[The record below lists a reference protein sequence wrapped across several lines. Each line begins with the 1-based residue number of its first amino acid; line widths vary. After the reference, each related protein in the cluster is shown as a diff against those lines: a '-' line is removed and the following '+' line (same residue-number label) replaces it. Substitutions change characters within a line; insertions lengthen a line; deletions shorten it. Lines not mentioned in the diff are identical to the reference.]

1 MRCVETKE
9 TMMEPMLAMVLGFAA
24 GAATAWLY
32 LLRQCA
38 AAFERGRTSLDAER
52 AALGERLVAR
62 EGEVERLASDLRNS
76 ARAVEIRDRLVADLR
91 SELAGLTA
99 KLDAERASAAEKL
112 GVLNEA
118 REQLTASFRA
128 LSGESLK
135 ANNQM
140 FLDLAAQTLGTFQQR
155 AQGELE
161 RRQQAIHELVTPVK
175 LSLDKLDSQVHAL
188 ERQREGAY
196 QALTTQVRSLADGQG
211 DLRRETSN
219 LVKALRQPAA
229 RGRWGELQLR
239 RVVELAGM
247 VEHCDFVEQASVEVE
262 DGRLRP
268 DLVVRLPGGANIVVD
283 AKTPLSACLDA
294 FETDDDALRRQHLAA
309 HARQVRE
316 HATKLGRKS
325 YQEQFQPSPDLVVL
339 FLPVEAYFSMA
350 LNEDPALI
358 EFGMREKVLIATPTT
373 LIALLRA
380 AACGWKQEALARN
393 AREIS
398 ELGRQLHERIAVM
411 AEHWSRVGRSLGDAV
426 GAYNRAVGSLESRV
440 LVSAR
445 RFREL
450 EAVPDEREIELIEPV
465 ESLPRALQMPELEGA
480 AA

>member
-1 MRCVETKE
+1 
-9 TMMEPMLAMVLGFAA
+9 MELIPGLMLGLTIGA
-24 GAATAWLY
+24 GTAWLY
-32 LLRQCA
+32 LRRQCA
-38 AAFERGRTSLDAER
+38 DAFERGRVSLDAER
-52 AALGERLVAR
+52 AALGERLAAR
-62 EGEVERLASDLRNS
+62 EGEVERLLGELRDTT
-76 ARAVEIRDRLVADLR
+76 RAVETRDRLNADFR
-91 SELAGLTA
+91 SELAGLKA

-118 REQLTASFRA
+118 KEQLTASFRA

-161 RRQQAIHELVTPVK
+161 RRQQAIHELVAPVK

-188 ERQREGAY
+188 ETQREGAY
-196 QALTTQVRSLADGQG
+196 QALTTQVRSLAEGQG

-239 RVVELAGM
+239 KVVELAGM
-247 VEHCDFVEQASVEVE
+247 IEHCDFIQQASVEAE

-268 DLVVRLPGGANIVVD
+268 DMVIRLPGGRSIVVD
-283 AKTPLSACLDA
+283 AKTPLSACLEA
-294 FETDDDALRRQHLAA
+294 FETDDDALRRQHLAH

-325 YQEQFQPSPDLVVL
+325 YQDQYQPSPDFVVL
-339 FLPVEAYFSMA
+339 FLPVEAYFSLA

-358 EFGMREKVLIATPTT
+358 EFAMRGKVLIATPTT

-380 AACGWKQEALARN
+380 AACGWKEEALARN

-411 AEHWSRVGRSLGDAV
+411 ADHWSRVGRSLGDAV
-426 GAYNRAVGSLESRV
+426 GAYNRAIGSLESRV

-450 EAVPDEREIELIEPV
+450 EAVPDEREIAVIEPV
-465 ESLPRALQMPELEGA
+465 EMLPRALQLPELEGA